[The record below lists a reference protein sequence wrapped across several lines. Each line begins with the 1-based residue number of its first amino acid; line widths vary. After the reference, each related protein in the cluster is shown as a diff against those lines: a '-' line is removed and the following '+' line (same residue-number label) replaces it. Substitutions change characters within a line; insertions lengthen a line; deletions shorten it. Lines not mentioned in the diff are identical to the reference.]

1 MHILLFLAV
10 YQMQIPKLH
19 NAWGEAQCLF
29 RCLWC
34 CSTQH
39 DCQHQCIMLVQ
50 VVVQGIPFAYAW
62 QDLKD
67 LFKPV
72 GGVKADIV
80 VGQDGRSKG
89 WGTVLFDT
97 PEDAER
103 AIQVYSQYLLLQNW
117 VCLFWSACC
126 SALSCSSP
134 AGSSACISVAVR
146 IDAIAAVVDRV
157 LLVPNW
163 CGCLCVCHTK
173 HQL

>member
-1 MHILLFLAV
+1 MQEMHGKECEGRFLGVKLDA
-10 YQMQIPKLH
+10 YAARGARQDMQDVDMEQDTASGNGRPERPAKRSGSH
-19 NAWGEAQCLF
+19 KG
-29 RCLWC
+29 R
-34 CSTQH
+34 
-39 DCQHQCIMLVQ
+39 Q

-103 AIQVYSQYLLLQNW
+103 AIQEMHGTEVEGRHLGVKLDSY
-117 VCLFWSACC
+117 A
-126 SALSCSSP
+126 
-134 AGSSACISVAVR
+134 
-146 IDAIAAVVDRV
+146 
-157 LLVPNW
+157 
-163 CGCLCVCHTK
+163 
-173 HQL
+173 